1 MVLIT
6 ILFFKWEVDVMRL
19 DNKGMSLA
27 QSLLGFFIY
36 VNIIVFLLSLFNSYL
51 CSNHRI
57 INYKDSLKQE
67 EELSLKIESFQE
79 IIEEVLH

>member
-1 MVLIT
+1 M
-6 ILFFKWEVDVMRL
+6 KL

-36 VNIIVFLLSLFNSYL
+36 VNIIVFLLSLFSSYL

>member
-1 MVLIT
+1 
-6 ILFFKWEVDVMRL
+6 MRL